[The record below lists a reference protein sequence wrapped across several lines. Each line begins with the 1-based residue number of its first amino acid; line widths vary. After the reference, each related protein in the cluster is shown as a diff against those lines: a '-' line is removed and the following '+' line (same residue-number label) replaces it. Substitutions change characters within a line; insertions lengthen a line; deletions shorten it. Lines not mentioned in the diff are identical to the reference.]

1 MEKLIYLDNA
11 ATTLRKPPG
20 VAEAVAQAILTAGN
34 AARGAHGAS
43 MQASRTVYET
53 RQKAGAAAGLPAPGS
68 CGIYFQLHHGAE
80 HLRLGLRRGVGRA
93 LCRLRYCHPPR
104 RTLCAPS
111 ARSPR
116 HGAAGRGAVQLLR
129 VQLGGRGG
137 HGHSGGKGTG
147 TEQIGKRHPRA
158 GMPFPSCRP
167 CSVTTAGTRM
177 SCVSCGIS
185 GHKSLSRHS
194 SSASPV
200 YRARNR
206 S

>member
-1 MEKLIYLDNA
+1 MASALFPPRQTTPWLPCLPVTWA
-11 ATTLRKPPG
+11 RATEELFR
-20 VAEAVAQAILTAGN
+20 
-34 AARGAHGAS
+34 R
-43 MQASRTVYET
+43 
-53 RQKAGAAAGLPAPGS
+53 AGLPGRMIPVPSQIAAG
-68 CGIYFQLHHGAE
+68 CGLAWKALPQERDALCTALDTAAVGHS
-80 HLRLGLRRGVGRA
+80 GRA

-129 VQLGGRGG
+129 VQLGGRSG
-137 HGHSGGKGTG
+137 HGHSGGKETG

-158 GMPFPSCRP
+158 GMPFPYSCRP
-167 CSVTTAGTRM
+167 RSVTTAGTRM

>member
-53 RQKAGAAAGLPAPGS
+53 RQKLARLLGCPRPDHVVFTSNSTTALNICDWGS
-68 CGIYFQLHHGAE
+68 AEVSDMLYADYGIA
-80 HLRLGLRRGVGRA
+80 
-93 LCRLRYCHPPR
+93 
-104 RTLCAPS
+104 T
-111 ARSPR
+111 
-116 HGAAGRGAVQLLR
+116 
-129 VQLGGRGG
+129 
-137 HGHSGGKGTG
+137 
-147 TEQIGKRHPRA
+147 
-158 GMPFPSCRP
+158 RP
-167 CSVTTAGTRM
+167 VTTAGTRM

>member
-1 MEKLIYLDNA
+1 M
-11 ATTLRKPPG
+11 
-20 VAEAVAQAILTAGN
+20 VAVSAGHMGEGDEVLF
-34 AARGAHGAS
+34 R
-43 MQASRTVYET
+43 R
-53 RQKAGAAAGLPAPGS
+53 AGLPGRMIPVPSQIAAG
-68 CGIYFQLHHGAE
+68 CGLAWKALPQERDALCTALDTAAVGHI
-80 HLRLGLRRGVGRA
+80 GRA

-147 TEQIGKRHPRA
+147 TEQIGKRHPRV
-158 GMPFPSCRP
+158 GMPFPYSCRP
-167 CSVTTAGTRM
+167 RSVTTAGTRM
-177 SCVSCGIS
+177 SCVSCGMS

>member
-20 VAEAVAQAILTAGN
+20 VAEAAAQAILTAGN

-43 MQASRTVYET
+43 DAA
-53 RQKAGAAAGLPAPGS
+53 KAGAAAGLPAPGS

-116 HGAAGRGAVQLLR
+116 HGTAGRGAVQLLR

-158 GMPFPSCRP
+158 GMPFPYSCRP
-167 CSVTTAGTRM
+167 RSVTTTGTRM